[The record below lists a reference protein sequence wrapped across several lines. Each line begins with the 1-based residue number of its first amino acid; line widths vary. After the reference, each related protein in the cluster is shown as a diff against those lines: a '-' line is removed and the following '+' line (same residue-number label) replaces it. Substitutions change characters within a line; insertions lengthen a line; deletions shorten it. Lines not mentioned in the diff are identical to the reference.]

1 MTTFIK
7 NFKQR
12 SIIVSI
18 TGLLPGSILLLG
30 FFISL
35 PPVFGTDFPQTE
47 ISNGQITARIYLP
60 DAENGYYRSTRFDW
74 SGTVYS
80 LQYKGHEFYGPWF
93 DRIDPKVINWVHRG
107 PEIVSGLCSASIG
120 PVDEFETPL
129 GWEEANQNERFI
141 KIGVGVLRKDGKRY
155 NRYVPYEILDCGK
168 WSVKKRK
175 NSVEF
180 TQKLSDP
187 SSGFAYI
194 YRKVV
199 RLEKNKPMM
208 MIEHNLKN
216 TGKRAIHSSVYNHN
230 FVVLDKQAPGPD
242 FSFRVPFQIQPIEPP
257 KEELIEIKGNEIV
270 YKRQLTGTD
279 EAVVLINGFS
289 DKIKD
294 TEIIIENKKVGAGLK
309 ISGNRPLVRDIL
321 WSIRTV
327 LAIEPYIAID
337 IQPGTEF
344 NWKNI
349 FEYYTI
355 PTNN

>member
-1 MTTFIK
+1 MTFIK
-7 NFKQR
+7 NFIHR
-12 SIIVSI
+12 SNIGSI
-18 TGLLPGSILLLG
+18 TAMLPATILLIGL
-30 FFISL
+30 FISST
-35 PPVFGTDFPQTE
+35 PVLGTDFPQTE
-47 ISNGQITARIYLP
+47 ISNGQITAKIYLP

-107 PEIVSGLCSASIG
+107 PEIISGPCSASIG

-129 GWEEANQNERFI
+129 GWDEAKRDGRFI
-141 KIGVGVLRKDGKRY
+141 KIGVGVLRKDSERY
-155 NRYVPYEILDCGK
+155 NRYAPYEVLDCGK
-168 WSVKKRK
+168 WSIKKRK

-180 TQKLSDP
+180 IQELSDP

-199 RLEKNKPMM
+199 RLEKTKPVMV
-208 MIEHNLKN
+208 IEHNLKN
-216 TGKRAIHSSVYNHN
+216 TGKLAIHSSVYNHN

-242 FSFRVPFQIQPIEPP
+242 FTFRVPFQIQAIQPP
-257 KEELIEIKGNEIV
+257 KEELIEIRGNEIV
-270 YKRQLTGTD
+270 YKRPLTGKD
-279 EAVVLINGFS
+279 EAVVLIKGFS

-309 ISGNRPLVRDIL
+309 ISGDRPLIRDIL

-327 LAIEPYIAID
+327 LAIEPYISID
-337 IQPGTEF
+337 IQPGAEF
-344 NWKNI
+344 NWKNM

-355 PTNN
+355 PTIN